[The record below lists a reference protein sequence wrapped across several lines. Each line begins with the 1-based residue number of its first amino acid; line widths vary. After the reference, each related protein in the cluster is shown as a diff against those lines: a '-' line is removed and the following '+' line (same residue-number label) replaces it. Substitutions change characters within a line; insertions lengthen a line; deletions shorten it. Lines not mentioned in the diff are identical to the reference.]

1 MEQNVFAQVKAA
13 VSAPDIWRR
22 YGGTDIR
29 GGYVCCVFHND
40 RNPSMRL
47 YDGDRGYYCFACG
60 AGGDA
65 VKLAAALLG
74 LSPYEA
80 AKRVAA
86 DFGLALP
93 DGKPDRTAMR
103 VANRRRR
110 RKKAFEAWRKQAER
124 ALADYHRL
132 LRQAKAE
139 RAPGAPEDDID
150 PLFAEAC
157 YGLDTAAYALEWLAD
172 DPMGFYKAN
181 RDYMEK
187 VEKRIEQLHGQRS

>member
-1 MEQNVFAQVKAA
+1 MEQNVFARVKAA
-13 VSAPDIWRR
+13 VSAPQVWQK
-22 YGGTDIR
+22 YGGEEMR
-29 GGYVCCVFHND
+29 GGYVRCVFHND

-47 YDGDRGYYCFACG
+47 YDGDKGYYCFACG

-65 VKLAAALLG
+65 VTLAGALLG

-93 DGKPDRTAMR
+93 DGKPDRASMWA
-103 VANRRRR
+103 VNRRRR
-110 RKKAFEAWRKQAER
+110 REQAFEAWRRDAER

-139 RAPGAPEDDID
+139 RAPGAPGGRYR
-150 PLFAEAC
+150 PAVC
-157 YGLDTAAYALEWLAD
+157 GSV
-172 DPMGFYKAN
+172 P
-181 RDYMEK
+181 
-187 VEKRIEQLHGQRS
+187 